1 MMLQGLFSGSDVN
14 LSKAHVEVRDMQEC
28 AMSFYDGFPA
38 VAVKFFKRVRKER
51 MWAIE
56 CRLISLQLLFSLYIQ
71 EGENKWE

>member
-51 MWAIE
+51 M
-56 CRLISLQLLFSLYIQ
+56 
-71 EGENKWE
+71 